1 MLYGVSVGDH
11 GYFKL
16 ASQDRSQSR
25 GHLVKA
31 DTETSHIHP
40 VILAG
45 GTGSRLW
52 PLSRVLYPKQFLP
65 LAGAQTMLQETALRF
80 TDPAV
85 FAPPIALCNDE
96 HRFIVAEQL
105 RAADLKADAI
115 ILEPT
120 ARSTAPAAAVAALR
134 VAERD
139 PEGLVLVLPADH
151 VIRKPKAFASAVA
164 RAAKA
169 AAAGRIVTFG
179 IKPASPETGYGY
191 IKQGSP
197 LKGLNG
203 AFAIARFIEKPS
215 LATAKRFVAD
225 GKHAWNSGI
234 FLFRARTFLDE
245 LGRFE
250 PAMLAACRKS
260 VECARHDLEFLR
272 LDSESFAR
280 IKANSIDYAVMERTE
295 VGAVVP
301 VEMGWSDVG
310 SWTALWELGAKDK
323 SGNVALGNVVTSA
336 VKDSY
341 LRSEGPLL
349 TVVGLSDV
357 IAVATKDA
365 VLVTSRA
372 LSQEVKALVAA
383 LDGKKRSETKTHPI
397 VYRPWGSYECID
409 GADGFQV
416 KRIIVKPGQKLSLQ
430 KHAHRAEHWVVVRG
444 TARITRDRDV
454 FDLVANQ
461 STYIPLGAVHRLEN
475 PGKDPL
481 HLIEVQ
487 SGDYLGEDDIV
498 RLDDTY
504 GRN

>member
-1 MLYGVSVGDH
+1 M
-11 GYFKL
+11 
-16 ASQDRSQSR
+16 SR
-25 GHLVKA
+25 RVKA
-31 DTETSHIHP
+31 DIETPLIHP

-65 LAGAQTMLQETALRF
+65 LAGAHTMLQETALRF
-80 TDPAV
+80 TDQAK
-85 FAPPIALCNDE
+85 FAPPIILCNDE

-105 RAADLKADAI
+105 RAAGLRPDAI
-115 ILEPT
+115 VLEPV

-134 VAERD
+134 VAEAD
-139 PEGLVLVLPADH
+139 PNGLLLVLPADH

-169 AAAGRIVTFG
+169 AFAGRIVTFG
-179 IKPASPETGYGY
+179 IRPSSPETGYGY
-191 IKQGSP
+191 IKEGAS
-197 LKGLNG
+197 LKGFPG

-225 GKHAWNSGI
+225 GNYAWNSGI
-234 FLFRARTFLDE
+234 FLFRAKTFLDE

-250 PAMLAACRKS
+250 PAMLAACRESAERAK
-260 VECARHDLEFLR
+260 HDLEFLR

-295 VGAVVP
+295 LGAVVP
-301 VEMGWSDVG
+301 VEMRWSDVG
-310 SWTALWELGAKDK
+310 SWTALWDLGKKGK
-323 SGNVALGNVVTSA
+323 SGNVVLGNVTASA

-349 TVVGLSDV
+349 TVVGLSDIV
-357 IAVATKDA
+357 AVATKDA

-372 LSQEVKALVAA
+372 LSQEVKALVAT
-383 LDGKKRSETKTHPI
+383 LDGNKRSETKTHPT
-397 VYRPWGSYECID
+397 VYRPWGSYESID
-409 GADGFQV
+409 AADGFQV

-444 TARITRDRDV
+444 TARITRDHDV
-454 FDLVANQ
+454 FDLFANQ

-475 PGKDPL
+475 PGKEPL